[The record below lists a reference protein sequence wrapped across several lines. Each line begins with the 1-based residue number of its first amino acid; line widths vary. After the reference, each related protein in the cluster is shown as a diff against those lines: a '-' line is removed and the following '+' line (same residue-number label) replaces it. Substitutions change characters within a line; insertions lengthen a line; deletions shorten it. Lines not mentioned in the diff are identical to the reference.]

1 MSEPHVDPL
10 LAAYL
15 AFTFLLVV
23 TPGATTAVVI
33 RNTLA
38 GGSRA
43 GLTAAAGAAVGNSSH
58 ALAAG
63 IGVAVL
69 VARLPDLL
77 TVLRLAGALYL
88 SWLGVVSLW
97 AAWRLPDGG
106 VRAPDVRRAPLGH
119 DVRSFREGV
128 TVNLLNPAIA
138 SFYLAVVPSFVP
150 AAAPRWWFAVLA
162 ACHVMMA
169 FSCHSVWAVG
179 LDRLRALFHH
189 PAARRVLQAGT
200 GLALLALAGRVFVA

>member
-1 MSEPHVDPL
+1 VDPL

-38 GGSRA
+38 GGTRA

-58 ALAAG
+58 AVAAG
-63 IGVAVL
+63 VGVAML
-69 VARLPDLL
+69 VARRPDLL
-77 TVLRLAGALYL
+77 AILRFAGAVYL
-88 SWLGVVSLW
+88 LWLGVRSLW
-97 AAWRLPDGG
+97 AAARLPDGG
-106 VRAPDVRRAPLGH
+106 VRPPPSGRRGH
-119 DVRSFREGV
+119 GGPSFREGI

-150 AAAPRWWFAVLA
+150 AGAPRGWFAVLA
-162 ACHVMMA
+162 ACHVLMA
-169 FSCHSVWAVG
+169 LACHSAWAVA
-179 LDRLRALFHH
+179 LDRLGGLFER
-189 PAARRVLQAGT
+189 PAARRLLQAGT
-200 GLALLALAGRVFVA
+200 GVALLALAGRVFVS